1 MVKQS
6 KMLNLMKTGKHL
18 IQTEVFPVGANH
30 KKHRERGGGIKY
42 CLIHV
47 KIIQAKTQNVPKVFV
62 VPS

>member
-1 MVKQS
+1 
-6 KMLNLMKTGKHL
+6 MKTGKHL

-30 KKHRERGGGIKY
+30 KKHREGGIKY

-62 VPS
+62 VPSWGVTALHTGSR